1 MAFLILAAGAV
12 LAAIGVFAYVNA
24 GRRAT
29 AVPVPTAVPAGD
41 AVVAAAGAR
50 RFEALLDALPVG
62 VIVVE
67 PPGRITAVNEAA
79 AKLFGI
85 APDRAIGRALI
96 ESIRSYELDRRV
108 AAALAEGIEESAD
121 LTFIA
126 ATERQLHVTTR
137 VVDCGDGR
145 REALVVAVDRTRVM
159 ELESI
164 RRDFVSNVSHELRSP
179 LTAIKI
185 MTETLQGGV
194 EPEASADFLE
204 NIARETDRMVALV
217 EDLLDLARLESGKL
231 DLRFESVDLGE
242 LCREAVAAQASR
254 ARRLGVTL
262 DAAAPETPATIA
274 GDHDKL
280 MQVVVNL
287 LDNALR
293 HTPTGGQV
301 KTAVRRTDGMAEI
314 EVADTGSGIPSDAI
328 GHVFERFYVVDQSR
342 SKSKGGTGLGLA
354 IVKHIVESH
363 GGTVEAESELG
374 VGSVFRCRFP
384 A

>member
-1 MAFLILAAGAV
+1 MIALLLAIGAV
-12 LAAIGVFAYVNA
+12 VLAGLFALGWRRTGPLAPQEAAPPHAAESDLYAQRFNA
-24 GRRAT
+24 LID
-29 AVPVPTAVPAGD
+29 V
-41 AVVAAAGAR
+41 
-50 RFEALLDALPVG
+50 LPVG
-62 VIVVE
+62 VVVVE

-79 AKLFGI
+79 SKMFGI
-85 APDRAIGRALI
+85 SPDRAVGRALI

-108 AAALAEGIEESAD
+108 TAALTEGVEESAD

-137 VVDCGDGR
+137 VVERGDGT

-194 EPEASADFLE
+194 EPEAATEFLD

-217 EDLLDLARLESGKL
+217 EDLLDLARLESGRL
-231 DLRFESVDLGE
+231 DLKLESVDLAE
-242 LCREAVAAQASR
+242 LCRDAVATQASR
-254 ARRLGVTL
+254 AQRLGVHL
-262 DAAAPETPATIA
+262 EAVSRNGPATIA
-274 GDHDKL
+274 GDRDKL
-280 MQVVVNL
+280 TQVVVNL

-293 HTPTGGQV
+293 HTPAGGRV
-301 KTAVRRTDGMAEI
+301 VAAVREIGGAAVI
-314 EVADTGSGIPSDAI
+314 EVEDTGSGIPSDAI
-328 GHVFERFYVVDQSR
+328 GHVFERFYVVDRSR
-342 SKSKGGTGLGLA
+342 AKSKGGTGLGLA

-363 GGTVEAESELG
+363 GGTVDAESELG
-374 VGSVFRCRFP
+374 RGSIFRCRFP